1 MKHVLFILF
10 MLLGTEARAERVNEL
25 MNKRTNEAYRA
36 LAKWVNALAL
46 VGSGDDYDGFI
57 TRINSMIKHFKDK
70 AMR

>member
-1 MKHVLFILF
+1 MNK
-10 MLLGTEARAERVNEL
+10 RAEERMYRTTGAMVKAR
-25 MNKRTNEAYRA
+25 KRTNEAYRA

-57 TRINSMIKHFKDK
+57 ARINSMIKHFKDK